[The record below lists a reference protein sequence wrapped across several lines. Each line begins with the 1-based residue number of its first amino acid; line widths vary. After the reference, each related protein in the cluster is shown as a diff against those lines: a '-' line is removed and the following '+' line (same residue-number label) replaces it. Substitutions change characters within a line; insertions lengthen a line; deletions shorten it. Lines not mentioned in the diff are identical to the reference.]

1 MKNRKSPGND
11 GSAEE
16 LYAAFF
22 WRIRTT
28 SSKIIL
34 LLRKKG
40 ELSSS
45 QKQAFAIFTKKK
57 KDRRLVTL
65 KVICK
70 VNLGLL
76 NKRKSHKSVFQL
88 GPCQKLWGQ
97 LRQLDTERKG
107 KPEKR
112 EPNV

>member
-45 QKQAFAIFTKKK
+45 QKQAFATFTQKKK
-57 KDRRLVTL
+57 TGDLSLL
-65 KVICK
+65 K
-70 VNLGLL
+70 
-76 NKRKSHKSVFQL
+76 
-88 GPCQKLWGQ
+88 
-97 LRQLDTERKG
+97 
-107 KPEKR
+107 
-112 EPNV
+112 